1 MLKRCSVIV
10 VDRMTLLSLI
20 RRLGE
25 EFARRDMPEHTRR
38 LRLFWLAARHGLL
51 KGQNELDVRWSE
63 AHLLDWLEALRLPPY
78 DVALPARAKGAGC
91 PKCRAEP
98 GLVPS
103 GRTVLVFPGGVKM
116 RCQVCAQAWLE
127 LE

>member
-1 MLKRCSVIV
+1 MFSVRV
-10 VDRMTLLSLI
+10 NRETLLSLI
-20 RRLGE
+20 HRLGE

-51 KGQNELDVRWSE
+51 KGQNELDVKWSE

-78 DVALPARAKGAGC
+78 DGALPVRAKGAGC
-91 PKCRAEP
+91 PRCGCEP
-98 GLVPS
+98 GVLPS

-116 RCQVCAQAWLE
+116 RCQACAQAWLE

>member
-1 MLKRCSVIV
+1 MSV
-10 VDRMTLLSLI
+10 VDRTTLLSLI

-25 EFARRDMPEHTRR
+25 EFARRGMPEHTRG

-51 KGQNELDVRWSE
+51 KGKNELDVRWSE

-78 DVALPARAKGAGC
+78 DAVLPVRAKGAGC
-91 PKCRAEP
+91 PKCGAEP

-116 RCQVCAQAWLE
+116 RCQGCAQAWLE